1 MSRIVI
7 FFIIVI
13 KGFVFWEED
22 LSSRIYSDLI
32 VTVLFVG
39 LVWLIILIKFNR
51 SEWYLLIISIL
62 IWDTHMTIYLECFSL
77 NSINVITMY
86 IQIFQ
91 VNSTYSQ
98 LDDYI
103 WRIRHENVIKNI
115 KMLFINMYMYKIH
128 Q

>member
-1 MSRIVI
+1 MI
-7 FFIIVI
+7 FINNFYFNM
-13 KGFVFWEED
+13 GYTYD
-22 LSSRIYSDLI
+22 NLSGM
-32 VTVLFVG
+32 F
-39 LVWLIILIKFNR
+39 
-51 SEWYLLIISIL
+51 
-62 IWDTHMTIYLECFSL
+62 L

-115 KMLFINMYMYKIH
+115 KMLFINMYKIH